1 MNRLIPRLL
10 TCLTLISPAA
20 IAALS
25 DKAAQTFTATEVVGG
40 EFGLFNLSE
49 PSKPAFVPAKVVPLA
64 PNQAYGWII
73 RLRTDKAKIKWREE
87 FTLPVK
93 PATWGDPEPLGTRTV
108 SNDGRTSIT
117 EREVSPTRGTIF
129 NSWTVAP
136 GDPKGRYVIRV
147 FVEGTLAKTF
157 EFELR

>member
-1 MNRLIPRLL
+1 MHQLIPLIL
-10 TCLTLISPAA
+10 VGLVLISPAVSAA
-20 IAALS
+20 IP
-25 DKAAQTFTATEVVGG
+25 DKAPQAATTTEVIGG
-40 EFGLFNLSE
+40 NFGLFNLSE

-117 EREVSPTRGTIF
+117 EREVAPERGVIF

-136 GDPKGRYVIRV
+136 GDPKGHYVIRV
-147 FVEGTLAKTF
+147 FVEGMPAKTF